1 MIQPPDTETIPLS
14 DFTRDATAAI
24 RRLKESGQPEVLTID
39 GEPTVVVPDA
49 SSYQRL
55 LDRLDR
61 LETIEAIRQALDE
74 VARGEDVPAEE
85 VFAELRAEFG
95 LPDEE

>member
-1 MIQPPDTETIPLS
+1 MIEAPETTPLS
-14 DFTRDATAAI
+14 DFTRDAAAAI
-24 RRLKESGQPEVLTID
+24 RRLKETGQPEVLTVD
-39 GEPTVVVPDA
+39 GEPAVVVQDA
-49 SSYQRL
+49 SSYQHL

>member
-1 MIQPPDTETIPLS
+1 MIESPETTTPLPE
-14 DFTRDATAAI
+14 FTRDAAAAI
-24 RRLKESGQPEVLTID
+24 RRLRDTGQPEVLTVD
-39 GEPTVVVPDA
+39 GEPAVVVQDA
-49 SSYQRL
+49 KSYQQL

>member
-1 MIQPPDTETIPLS
+1 
-14 DFTRDATAAI
+14 
-24 RRLKESGQPEVLTID
+24 
-39 GEPTVVVPDA
+39 
-49 SSYQRL
+49 
-55 LDRLDR
+55 
-61 LETIEAIRQALDE
+61 LDE